1 MATKIKCHTT
11 RIFTVKKIHF
21 LHSVESFKMSNL
33 TLTIAFT
40 PKAGVDRVLQLSNDY
55 EKACKEALGCQHI
68 GLLFDDEISILQ
80 ESWESSDLFLEN
92 YRRVS
97 ALFLELMGLVFVLK
111 FDVMGDQNYVENI
124 EVRSILSKYG
134 PKYTSLN

>member
-1 MATKIKCHTT
+1 
-11 RIFTVKKIHF
+11 
-21 LHSVESFKMSNL
+21 MSNL